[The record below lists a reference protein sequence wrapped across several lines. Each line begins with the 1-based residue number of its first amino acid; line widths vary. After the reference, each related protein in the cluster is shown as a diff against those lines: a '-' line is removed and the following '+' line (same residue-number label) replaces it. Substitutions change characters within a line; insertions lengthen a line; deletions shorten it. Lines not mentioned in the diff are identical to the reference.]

1 MRKYLLF
8 IIAFT
13 SLLPSVHARAAA
25 QTTAKQRVNLTELND
40 DELLQYGQ
48 RLMEKENSDS
58 ALLCFELINKHIPA
72 DKKLYAQSLH
82 STGLAYYSRNSYAKA
97 MESYMECLQVCEKN
111 NLTDLLPHI
120 YKDIGNIYSMF
131 NDYQQSSSLYA
142 KALNLARK
150 EGDRMFVNKL
160 LSNLICAYTPQTSIK
175 QYWEYYN
182 EMSRYKENRLRYHY
196 DLLFDKGMILSYE
209 KKNAEAINYFRKS
222 AEFAIANKMP
232 PISLAS
238 SYSSL
243 ADVYQAMGARD
254 SALLYLM
261 KNKEIARKNNQ
272 PTLMIITLRNLS
284 EIYRNINESQSLQ
297 YKSEYLALSDSI
309 FNLNE
314 FNGIRNAL
322 FYYEMVNK
330 LKTISSLSETN
341 RAKIHEIAMQRRWLI
356 TLTVF
361 CIVVVLLVILAYIQ
375 NRRLSRSYR
384 YLFHKSQEELAMDKI
399 YARRIKQMQKQVE
412 MLQKNE
418 QQSSVMETPAPETE
432 TSAPETIDPEE
443 PKELETDADEG
454 TSDSSRSQIKLSAA
468 QKNALLD
475 SILQVMEHTEEF
487 CDSNFGIE
495 RLSSLVNS
503 NSKYVSQVINEVY
516 AKNFRSFLNEF
527 RVKKAMMRMNDNENY
542 GQYTIKAIAESV
554 GYKSQS
560 NFINV
565 FTRQTGI
572 KPSVFQKISREK
584 TSMDIDEKETE

>member
-322 FYYEMVNK
+322 FYYEMENK

-468 QKNALLD
+468 QKKRPSRLHSA
-475 SILQVMEHTEEF
+475 SYGAYRRILRQQFRHRTPFFPRQFQFQIRFASHQRSVCQKLPVVPQRVQSKESHDENERQRELRAVHHQGHCRKRGLQIAIEF
-487 CDSNFGIE
+487 HQCVHSPNRHQAIGFPENIT
-495 RLSSLVNS
+495 R
-503 NSKYVSQVINEVY
+503 
-516 AKNFRSFLNEF
+516 KNKHGHR
-527 RVKKAMMRMNDNENY
+527 
-542 GQYTIKAIAESV
+542 
-554 GYKSQS
+554 
-560 NFINV
+560 
-565 FTRQTGI
+565 
-572 KPSVFQKISREK
+572 
-584 TSMDIDEKETE
+584 